1 MQTQLNTP
9 YGLAGSTCHSPLFN
23 LVDFQGRL
31 RNMTP
36 PSKDPFTTG
45 RRPCLPGEEGKG
57 WENVS
62 LYSPAKQDKPLQ
74 CDSRAGF
81 FKVLDSSYWS

>member
-1 MQTQLNTP
+1 MPAQLNTP
-9 YGLAGSTCHSPLFN
+9 YGLGTLGPPASLAVSTSHPPLFN

-31 RNMTP
+31 RNTPP

-57 WENVS
+57 WE
-62 LYSPAKQDKPLQ
+62 QDKPLR

-81 FKVLDSSYWS
+81 LNVLDSSHWS

>member
-1 MQTQLNTP
+1 MQVHLNTP
-9 YGLAGSTCHSPLFN
+9 YGLGTLGPPASLAVSTSHPPLFN

-31 RNMTP
+31 RNTTP

-62 LYSPAKQDKPLQ
+62 LFSSK
-74 CDSRAGF
+74 AG
-81 FKVLDSSYWS
+81 